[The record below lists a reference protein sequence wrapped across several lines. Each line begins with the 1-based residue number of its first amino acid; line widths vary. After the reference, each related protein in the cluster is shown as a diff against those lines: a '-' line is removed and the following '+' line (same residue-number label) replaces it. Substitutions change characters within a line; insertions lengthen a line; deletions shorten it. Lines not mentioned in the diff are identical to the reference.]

1 MTPTFTFEVALGEP
15 DVPNYAPSPTIGRAA
30 PTKGVRSSA
39 PAAAGV
45 AAGAAARNRPHR
57 AEATGA
63 ARAPAYSAVTG
74 APRSRWPRPRR
85 GCPRDHRIPVPR
97 ALRSQ
102 SVLDIDYR
110 LGCRWGLPLVR
121 SSVDMAVCVDVL
133 LHVEDIGVLRETA
146 W

>member
-1 MTPTFTFEVALGEP
+1 MGRLGRTRAAEAAVPAVSPSAELFTSSPDHFDAMTPTFTFEVALGEP

-74 APRSRWPRPRR
+74 APRSR
-85 GCPRDHRIPVPR
+85 
-97 ALRSQ
+97 
-102 SVLDIDYR
+102 
-110 LGCRWGLPLVR
+110 
-121 SSVDMAVCVDVL
+121 
-133 LHVEDIGVLRETA
+133 
-146 W
+146 